1 MLFLSSTDPEFSMK
15 ELLAALSLAA
25 VVGPAL
31 AAPQTVTLSV
41 PGMTCAACPITVKK
55 ALTKVEGVSQ
65 VDVTLEKREAVVT
78 FDDARAD
85 TQKLTKATEDAG
97 YPSSVKR

>member
-1 MLFLSSTDPEFSMK
+1 MK

-55 ALTKVEGVSQ
+55 ALSKVEGVSQ

>member
-25 VVGPAL
+25 GVGPAL

>member
-1 MLFLSSTDPEFSMK
+1 MK
-15 ELLAALSLAA
+15 ELLAALCLAA

-55 ALTKVEGVSQ
+55 ALSKVEGVSQ